1 MRRSNPNPS
10 PSPNPIPEQVKG
22 HEKEKAGL
30 SRKSTELERKVVQL
44 QQQAEGKSPAAI
56 KLREEISH
64 VQKRKAMHAKSLDKV
79 KGTLAPA
86 PTLTLTL
93 TLALALALPPP

>member
-1 MRRSNPNPS
+1 M
-10 PSPNPIPEQVKG
+10 
-22 HEKEKAGL
+22 
-30 SRKSTELERKVVQL
+30 QL

-93 TLALALALPPP
+93 TLALALALTLTLTLNLAPTRIPTLALTQPWPSPYPDG

>member
-1 MRRSNPNPS
+1 M
-10 PSPNPIPEQVKG
+10 
-22 HEKEKAGL
+22 
-30 SRKSTELERKVVQL
+30 VQL

-93 TLALALALPPP
+93 TLALALALTLTRTLTPALACRRRPWRNR

>member
-1 MRRSNPNPS
+1 M
-10 PSPNPIPEQVKG
+10 
-22 HEKEKAGL
+22 
-30 SRKSTELERKVVQL
+30 VQL

-93 TLALALALPPP
+93 TLNPNPIPNPHPHQVKGTYAATQKEVAQLESEHLTLTLAHTP

>member
-1 MRRSNPNPS
+1 M
-10 PSPNPIPEQVKG
+10 
-22 HEKEKAGL
+22 
-30 SRKSTELERKVVQL
+30 VQL

-64 VQKRKAMHAKSLDKV
+64 VQKRKLMHAKSLDKV

-93 TLALALALPPP
+93 TRTPTLSLTLTLTLTR